1 MGPIGVQEMIFI
13 FVLALLLFG
22 PKKMPELGRMLGKG
36 LAEFRRA
43 KNELKTTFESHMREI
58 EREAQLEK
66 SASQQTTTDYSPTRP
81 YSYPYDELGQTYEN
95 SESTSSNGF
104 YNDSPSEP
112 PVPTLAEAHDQTWR
126 SHEPEPYPEPEPAH
140 AEAEPHPELERVEVP
155 GTVPRLNGTQPV
167 EHLPIASEPVASE
180 EDHRA

>member
-1 MGPIGVQEMIFI
+1 MGPLGVQEMIFI
-13 FVLALLLFG
+13 FILALLLFG

-58 EREAQLEK
+58 ERETELEK
-66 SASQQTTTDYSPTRP
+66 SASRTTTDYSPARP
-81 YSYPYDELGQTYEN
+81 YSYPYDELGQTYGN
-95 SESTSSNGF
+95 SESNYSNGF

-112 PVPTLAEAHDQTWR
+112 PVSELPPPVHDEADR
-126 SHEPEPYPEPEPAH
+126 SYVEPEPAH
-140 AEAEPHPELERVEVP
+140 AEPERSAEPERVEVP
-155 GTVPRLNGTQPV
+155 GTVSRLNGTHPV
-167 EHLPIASEPVASE
+167 EHVSVASE